1 MLPIIYIGFLHVITS
16 YVVFQ
21 NWKKLL
27 SVPVQH
33 IFWFLE
39 NEFFYFYLN
48 DRFKLEP
55 VTIYHHL

>member
-1 MLPIIYIGFLHVITS
+1 MLPRIYIGFLHVITS

-27 SVPVQH
+27 LVPVQH

-39 NEFFYFYLN
+39 NEFFIFILIVSLN
-48 DRFKLEP
+48 
-55 VTIYHHL
+55 